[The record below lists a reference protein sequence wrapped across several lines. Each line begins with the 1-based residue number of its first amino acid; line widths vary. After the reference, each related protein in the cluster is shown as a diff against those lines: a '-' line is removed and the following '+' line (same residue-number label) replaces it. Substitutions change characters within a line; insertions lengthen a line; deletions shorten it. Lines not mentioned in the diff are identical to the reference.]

1 VSLTVRKISAAQH
14 QAWAS
19 DQPWQSFLQLPSWG
33 PLKADWT
40 HESIGWFDDD
50 HLVSAALVLYRPVP
64 RLRYRLAYLPEGPS
78 LDLIGDG
85 APSRPLTD
93 WLNPLVKHL
102 KSRKAFAVKM
112 GPPMAVR
119 RWSADALKEALADE
133 NAGSIGAVEPTW
145 TNEAGTDVVGELV
158 RLGWRRAPGGGAG
171 FGDVQPRFIFAVPL
185 AGRTQDDIWNDLNQ
199 LWRRNVRKAEK
210 AGVEVTLGTRDELAL
225 FHEVYVETAERD
237 GFLPRPLSYF
247 HQMWDAMNDAVP
259 GQLALYLARHEGV
272 VHASTLRVRVGTHD
286 WYSYGASTTAGR
298 DLRPSNAV
306 QWRMITDAHA
316 AGASVYD
323 LRGIS
328 DTLDAQDKLRG
339 LLQFKIGTGGYAQE
353 YLGEWDLPLN
363 ALLYRMFVAAMA
375 RR

>member
-1 VSLTVRKISAAQH
+1 
-14 QAWAS
+14 
-19 DQPWQSFLQLPSWG
+19 
-33 PLKADWT
+33 
-40 HESIGWFDDD
+40 
-50 HLVSAALVLYRPVP
+50 
-64 RLRYRLAYLPEGPS
+64 
-78 LDLIGDG
+78 
-85 APSRPLTD
+85 
-93 WLNPLVKHL
+93 
-102 KSRKAFAVKM
+102 M
-112 GPPMAVR
+112 
-119 RWSADALKEALADE
+119 
-133 NAGSIGAVEPTW
+133 
-145 TNEAGTDVVGELV
+145 
-158 RLGWRRAPGGGAG
+158 
-171 FGDVQPRFIFAVPL
+171 
-185 AGRTQDDIWNDLNQ
+185 
-199 LWRRNVRKAEK
+199 RKAEK
-210 AGVEVTLGTRDELAL
+210 AGVEVSLGSRDELAL
-225 FHEVYVETAERD
+225 FHQVYVETAERD

-328 DTLDAQDKLRG
+328 DTLDPQDKLRG
-339 LLQFKIGTGGYAQE
+339 LLQFKIGTGGFAQE
-353 YLGEWDLPLN
+353 YLGEWDLPLT